1 VGAQDGPVKPP
12 FPPSYPY
19 LLRLERREPY
29 TTTCALLKRDG
40 SFHYER
46 IHSADRVTVL
56 EGELPPDELAKVA
69 ALLQHADL
77 VKLTQDDILEP
88 LLPFG
93 EELQVNVFRRD
104 HWQDLV
110 FPDSKD
116 RKKLVPTVDSLVD
129 WLGTLPRLPHR
140 EMTEFEGRNN
150 CLTDRPI
157 ELRSRPL
164 PPPVMLPPDI
174 HVSIPRTLDAD
185 LGSTGD
191 AAPPPSPDFL
201 LRMTVDRVGNPM
213 QRQCAVIY
221 PDGRYHAETS
231 SQSSGES
238 MHSQVM
244 EGVLPPPELDALRQ
258 ILDAPEW
265 RVEYNEQ
272 APPGIVVRGGEFVRI
287 QIPGPHQIL
296 HSVFANLDF
305 TPIPG
310 SSAEAQNNDLAA
322 IPGSHLK
329 LLAPLRTWFKQDV
342 EDAKLPPIK
351 DVPATNC
358 KPRN

>member
-1 VGAQDGPVKPP
+1 
-12 FPPSYPY
+12 
-19 LLRLERREPY
+19 
-29 TTTCALLKRDG
+29 
-40 SFHYER
+40 
-46 IHSADRVTVL
+46 
-56 EGELPPDELAKVA
+56 
-69 ALLQHADL
+69 
-77 VKLTQDDILEP
+77 
-88 LLPFG
+88 
-93 EELQVNVFRRD
+93 
-104 HWQDLV
+104 
-110 FPDSKD
+110 
-116 RKKLVPTVDSLVD
+116 
-129 WLGTLPRLPHR
+129 
-140 EMTEFEGRNN
+140 
-150 CLTDRPI
+150 
-157 ELRSRPL
+157 
-164 PPPVMLPPDI
+164 
-174 HVSIPRTLDAD
+174 VSIPRTLDAD

-244 EGVLPPPELDALRQ
+244 EGMLPPPELDALRQ

-305 TPIPG
+305 TPISG

-329 LLAPLRTWFKQDV
+329 LLAPLRTWFNQDV